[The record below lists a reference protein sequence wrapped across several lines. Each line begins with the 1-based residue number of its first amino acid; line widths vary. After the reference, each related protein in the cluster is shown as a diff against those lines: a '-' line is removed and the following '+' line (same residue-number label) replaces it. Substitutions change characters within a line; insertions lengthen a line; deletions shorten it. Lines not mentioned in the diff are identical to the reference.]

1 MLVARPDHARQGGEY
16 YPELIL
22 MGHEIIKSLR
32 DKLVLVVNE
41 FFQERGE
48 AVSSDLTEASSGIR
62 TPVEETSVVRRRRS
76 IEQLDSDNA

>member
-1 MLVARPDHARQGGEY
+1 MLVARPDHARQGGES

-48 AVSSDLTEASSGIR
+48 AVSSDLTEAGSGIR